1 MNILKIIS
9 TLFLG
14 SVTTYVLKLVYNNR
28 YEYLLKVIKYGTIV
42 KKNFSK
48 CKNKIKKDKQNFV
61 PRELIITGEYIK
73 YRNLKLNN
81 LLFEKSIQ
89 NVSYYT
95 GLINFILTYEFND
108 KKYYFIRKNYL
119 INCIKDLKDFVSD
132 LTNNNEKEKDSRIL
146 NAEMLIEN
154 NNNNI
159 TKDITNLIRG
169 VEGYNKDFNLDC
181 VYIRDLYFFLN
192 KQIDF
197 EINEENEKT
206 IKINI
211 IDNLADEHIF
221 RYDDK
226 LSF

>member
-1 MNILKIIS
+1 MDILKIIS

-48 CKNKIKKDKQNFV
+48 CKNKIKKDKKNFV

-146 NAEMLIEN
+146 NAEMSIEN
-154 NNNNI
+154 NNDNT

-169 VEGYNKDFNLDC
+169 VEGL
-181 VYIRDLYFFLN
+181 
-192 KQIDF
+192 
-197 EINEENEKT
+197 
-206 IKINI
+206 
-211 IDNLADEHIF
+211 
-221 RYDDK
+221 
-226 LSF
+226 